1 MNKDLKEFR
10 QGKENDSNCM
20 GDVVHSPEQ
29 VICIDCLN
37 RELNK
42 VEAENQRLKK
52 QIAEKNKKIGVVLP
66 LKIF

>member
-1 MNKDLKEFR
+1 MNKDLNEFR

-52 QIAEKNKKIGVVLP
+52 QIAEKK
-66 LKIF
+66 